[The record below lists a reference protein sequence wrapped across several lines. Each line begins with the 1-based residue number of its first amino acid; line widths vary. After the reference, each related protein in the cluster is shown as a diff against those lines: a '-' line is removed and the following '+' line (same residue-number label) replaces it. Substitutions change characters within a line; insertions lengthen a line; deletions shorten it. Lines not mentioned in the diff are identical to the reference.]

1 MKKLTYILL
10 LVMLAACTK
19 DGAGLL
25 DRAESGDLTE
35 DRVFESAKYTK
46 EFLTDIYR
54 RIPYGWDDNVYLD
67 AATDDGEA
75 RPWWGWVN
83 TVHVGAYN
91 PTSLPDKF
99 KRWAN
104 YYAAVRACNLFLSKI
119 DNAPVDPEQYMNTEE
134 VRARLPC
141 RNTAIRDR

>member
-1 MKKLTYILL
+1 MKKSILL
-10 LVMLAACTK
+10 ISAVALLALFFSCQK

-25 DRAESGDLTE
+25 DQSESGVLTE
-35 DRVFESAKYTK
+35 ARVFASAKYTK

-54 RIPYGWDDNVYLD
+54 RLPYDWDNNVYLD

-83 TVHVGAYN
+83 SVQIGAYN

-99 KRWAN
+99 KRWADLL
-104 YYAAVRACNLFLSKI
+104 CSHQGL
-119 DNAPVDPEQYMNTEE
+119 
-134 VRARLPC
+134 
-141 RNTAIRDR
+141 